1 MTISFRSQEARL
13 AKDIDAR
20 SVSYAWSIY
29 KKSLV
34 PVMAAANSGGSPN
47 REDVESA
54 MEAFEFVMR
63 AYCLPTN
70 WIDGIPIEPLP
81 VMAAFTVAEQVNYIR
96 AGKLPGP
103 IELMVRPGAPGVGP
117 QESRDIAIAVVY
129 RKAVKA
135 GLIADRKPSANLA
148 DNFGV
153 TTKAVRRWVQES
165 IAEISD
171 FFPEAQTEQA
181 RADMIA
187 AAMPKAGVRYRQA
200 GRGSNGRV
208 EFRR

>member
-1 MTISFRSQEARL
+1 M
-13 AKDIDAR
+13 
-20 SVSYAWSIY
+20 
-29 KKSLV
+29 

-47 REDVESA
+47 RKDVEYA
-54 MEAFEFVMR
+54 MAAFEFVMR

-70 WIDGIPIEPLP
+70 WIDGGPIEPLP
-81 VMAAFTVAEQVNYIR
+81 VEAAFIVADQLSYIL
-96 AGKLPGP
+96 AGKLPEP

-135 GLIADRKPSANLA
+135 GLIANRAPAKTLA
-148 DNFGV
+148 ENFGV
-153 TTKAVRRWVQES
+153 TTKTVRRWVQNS

-171 FFPEAQTEQA
+171 FFPEAQTEQV

-187 AAMPKAGVRYRQA
+187 DAMPKAGIRYRQA
-200 GRGSNGRV
+200 GRGSDGRF

>member
-1 MTISFRSQEARL
+1 MAE
-13 AKDIDAR
+13 DIDVR

-29 KKSLV
+29 KKFLM
-34 PVMAAANSGGSPN
+34 PVMAVENNGGSHS
-47 REDVESA
+47 REDVEKA

-70 WIDGIPIEPLP
+70 WIDDSPIESLP
-81 VMAAFTVAEQVNYIR
+81 VEAAFIVAEQLSYIR
-96 AGKLPGP
+96 AGKLPEP
-103 IELMVRPGAPGVGP
+103 IELMIRPGAPAVGP
-117 QESRDIAIAVVY
+117 EESRDIAMAVVY
-129 RKAVKA
+129 RKAVTA
-135 GLIADRKPSANLA
+135 GLIKNCTPSKTLA
-148 DNFGV
+148 ENFGV
-153 TTKAVRRWVQES
+153 TTKTVRRWVHDS

-171 FFPEAQTEQA
+171 FFPEAQSEQA

-187 AAMPKAGVRYRQA
+187 DAMPKAGIRYRQA

>member
-1 MTISFRSQEARL
+1 MAE
-13 AKDIDAR
+13 DIDAR

-34 PVMAAANSGGSPN
+34 PVMAAENSGGSHS
-47 REDVESA
+47 REDVENA
-54 MEAFEFVMR
+54 MAAFEFVMR
-63 AYCLPTN
+63 TYCLPTN
-70 WIDGIPIEPLP
+70 WIDGSPIEPLP
-81 VMAAFTVAEQVNYIR
+81 VEAAFIVAEQINYIR

-103 IELMVRPGAPGVGP
+103 IEIMVRPGAPAVGP
-117 QESRDIAIAVVY
+117 QESLDIAIAVVY
-129 RKAVKA
+129 RKAVNA
-135 GLIADRKPSANLA
+135 GLIEDLKPSKNLA
-148 DNFGV
+148 VNFGV
-153 TTKAVRRWVQES
+153 TTKTVRRWGQES